1 VQLQQVLGRV
11 RLSFGCSP
19 RSQPWLSLLPSIPG
33 STVSHHVAFRKPVG
47 HWDAFAPTTDS
58 AMSFPFSPV
67 PRQGRP
73 GERPLR
79 APSTQDRRVSLLVVY
94 LAGTIRHVEL
104 RLSLCRLD
112 RRGEGVNVVGAVLA
126 ATFGE
131 GRRGASHSAGAG
143 RVDVIGHPV
152 GTDTYAGR

>member
-1 VQLQQVLGRV
+1 M
-11 RLSFGCSP
+11 
-19 RSQPWLSLLPSIPG
+19 
-33 STVSHHVAFRKPVG
+33 AFRKPVG

-126 ATFGE
+126 ATVGE
-131 GRRGASHSAGAG
+131 DVGVPATPLEPAESTSSATPSAPTPMPAADG
-143 RVDVIGHPV
+143 
-152 GTDTYAGR
+152 

>member
-1 VQLQQVLGRV
+1 M
-11 RLSFGCSP
+11 
-19 RSQPWLSLLPSIPG
+19 W
-33 STVSHHVAFRKPVG
+33 
-47 HWDAFAPTTDS
+47 
-58 AMSFPFSPV
+58 FPFSPV

-126 ATFGE
+126 ATVGE
-131 GRRGASHSAGAG
+131 DVGVPATPLEPAESTSSVTPSAPTPLPAALMA
-143 RVDVIGHPV
+143 R
-152 GTDTYAGR
+152 